1 MLPLSNVPRMVL
13 RTQVTASDAVYHVSQ
28 VSYMLEYPLFAICLR
43 KVVKMGTSGSDS
55 GQQPWD
61 HIRAEAVG
69 TQPKRR
75 LCLQL
80 TDKHNLLVLKYRGAC
95 GIQHWILWT
104 CFVPFG
110 FVRPSGHPVTAKPS
124 DVQSLYR
131 SARLMASISTI
142 ATYSF
147 ARWYYD
153 IRHGPQDEPEPHVR
167 AELFAGSEDMVI
179 SAQAGHERS
188 HRGVWEYVGCSG
200 VLEDYASI

>member
-1 MLPLSNVPRMVL
+1 MTCSDFNILVSRLEPAVVLKSLSLRCSPLPPSCLFRGSVISSFHCCTTSGVVFNVAPSNVPWMVG

-28 VSYMLEYPLFAICLR
+28 VGYTLAYPIFAICLR
-43 KVVKMGTSGSDS
+43 KVVKMGTSGNDS

-80 TDKHNLLVLKYRGAC
+80 TDKHNLLVLNYRGAC

-124 DVQSLYR
+124 DVRSLYR
-131 SARLMASISTI
+131 VSL
-142 ATYSF
+142 
-147 ARWYYD
+147 
-153 IRHGPQDEPEPHVR
+153 
-167 AELFAGSEDMVI
+167 
-179 SAQAGHERS
+179 
-188 HRGVWEYVGCSG
+188 
-200 VLEDYASI
+200 